1 MTNRKDLLD
10 EALLRPG
17 RLEVQ
22 VEIGLPDLKGREEI
36 FRIHTQAMRTNGRLA
51 EDVSLHYLAT
61 RAENYTGAEIK
72 GVVNSATSYAVYRNL
87 YANQDLNMLQ
97 KKNPQQ
103 QDNSMPQLQVTA
115 SDFEHALEEVRP
127 AYGNVTEQ
135 LEVFFEGG
143 MIDYGQRYQVIRD
156 ACEQA
161 INRIKNAT
169 LSGTSGAVETILLTG
184 SDKTGKTALA
194 VHLGASSRIPYVRVF
209 EPDRMSG
216 QSEYNQIQMVIQ
228 AFEDA
233 YKSPMAILIL
243 DRIERIIGYH
253 KIGPYFTR
261 DILNTLLNKIG
272 KAPPRGHKLIVIG
285 TMRSEEVAHELEL
298 EKEFNIHL
306 QLDTLNSNE
315 VEKVLL
321 HMKAFSQEQL
331 LQARSLMH
339 FGGERVPIGKLVKTV
354 NDVQLDMDFKN
365 VDSNGYLDMEFW
377 QRTITINQEK
387 GNKYLIIKQQ
397 KNKKNKKNQN
407 EKKT

>member
-1 MTNRKDLLD
+1 MLLFGPPGTGKTLMARQIGKILNAAEPKVVNGPEILNKYVGQSEENIRKLFEDAESEFNSNGEDSQLHIIIFDEIDALFKQRGSRSGGTGVEDNIVNQVLTKIDGVNALDNILIIGMTNRKDLLD

-169 LSGTSGAVETILLTG
+169 LSGTSGAVETILLKG
-184 SDKTGKTALA
+184 NATAL
-194 VHLGASSRIPYVRVF
+194 V
-209 EPDRMSG
+209 
-216 QSEYNQIQMVIQ
+216 QS
-228 AFEDA
+228 
-233 YKSPMAILIL
+233 L
-243 DRIERIIGYH
+243 
-253 KIGPYFTR
+253 
-261 DILNTLLNKIG
+261 
-272 KAPPRGHKLIVIG
+272 
-285 TMRSEEVAHELEL
+285 
-298 EKEFNIHL
+298 
-306 QLDTLNSNE
+306 
-315 VEKVLL
+315 
-321 HMKAFSQEQL
+321 
-331 LQARSLMH
+331 ARNL
-339 FGGERVPIGKLVKTV
+339 
-354 NDVQLDMDFKN
+354 
-365 VDSNGYLDMEFW
+365 
-377 QRTITINQEK
+377 
-387 GNKYLIIKQQ
+387 
-397 KNKKNKKNQN
+397 
-407 EKKT
+407 